1 MRKLIVLLLSL
12 AMTVP
17 LFGALSAK
25 ADVYPVIIIDNGHR
39 HHYDRYHHHYPP
51 HRRYFEH
58 RHFYPAPPP
67 PPPPYYGPHYG
78 PRPWHPHPHWY

>member
-1 MRKLIVLLLSL
+1 MRKLIVVLLSL

-25 ADVYPVIIIDNGHR
+25 ADVYPVIIVEDGH

-51 HRRYFEH
+51 HRRHFEH

-67 PPPPYYGPHYG
+67 PPPHYG

>member
-1 MRKLIVLLLSL
+1 MRKLIVILLSL

-17 LFGALSAK
+17 LCGALSAK
-25 ADVYPVIIIDNGHR
+25 ADVYPVIIVEDGH
-39 HHYDRYHHHYPP
+39 HHYDRYHHRYPP
-51 HRRYFEH
+51 HRRHFEH

-67 PPPPYYGPHYG
+67 PPPHYG

>member
-1 MRKLIVLLLSL
+1 MRKLIVILLSL

-17 LFGALSAK
+17 LCGALSAQ
-25 ADVYPVIIIDNGHR
+25 ADVYPVIIVEDGH
-39 HHYDRYHHHYPP
+39 HHYDRYHHRYPP
-51 HRRYFEH
+51 HRRHFEH

-67 PPPPYYGPHYG
+67 PPPHYG